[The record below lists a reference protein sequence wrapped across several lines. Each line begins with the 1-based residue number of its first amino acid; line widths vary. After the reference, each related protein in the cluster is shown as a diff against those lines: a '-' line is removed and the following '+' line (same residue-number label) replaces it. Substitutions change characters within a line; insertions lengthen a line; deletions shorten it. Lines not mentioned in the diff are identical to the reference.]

1 LLRFLFLWRR
11 ALPVGSEISVNQ
23 FQHFTNASQ
32 YPRGGNFMRWNRL
45 LLLAVTLVPF
55 TKVVLGSQ
63 VSPYSG
69 QESREIKALSKEE
82 VDGYLSGDGM
92 GLAKAAELN
101 HYPGPKHVLDLAKQ
115 LNLSDEQQTKT
126 QTIFDRMKS
135 NAINLGKQL
144 VEKERLLDT
153 RFADGTISNDEL
165 EQLLAEISE
174 LQGKVRAVHLAEKL
188 LLTPDQISRYDT
200 LRGYQQPS
208 DDDQH
213 TAH

>member
-1 LLRFLFLWRR
+1 
-11 ALPVGSEISVNQ
+11 
-23 FQHFTNASQ
+23 
-32 YPRGGNFMRWNRL
+32 M
-45 LLLAVTLVPF
+45 
-55 TKVVLGSQ
+55 
-63 VSPYSG
+63 SPYSG

-82 VDGYLSGDGM
+82 VDGYLSRDGM

-135 NAINLGKQL
+135 NAVNLGKQL

-200 LRGYQQPS
+200 FRGYQQPS
-208 DDDQH
+208 DHDQH